1 MLMRGMSIFG
11 RMTGYFIKKYG
22 EKHIAPIN
30 SKFLLPSPNA
40 NAGATANKIMKIL
53 TSVLGDFI
61 NGNIF
66 FYKKVSAMI
75 WIVKVFLMRIHYSHY
90 IWIDNTLLKKTA
102 SINY

>member
-1 MLMRGMSIFG
+1 MRGMSMFG

>member
-1 MLMRGMSIFG
+1 MRGMSILG

-53 TSVLGDFI
+53 TSVLEFYDMVNEGDLKS
-61 NGNIF
+61 IF
-66 FYKKVSAMI
+66 
-75 WIVKVFLMRIHYSHY
+75 
-90 IWIDNTLLKKTA
+90 NENLL
-102 SINY
+102 

>member
-1 MLMRGMSIFG
+1 MRGMSILG

-53 TSVLGDFI
+53 ISVLDDFI
-61 NGNIF
+61 NGNIPSC
-66 FYKKVSAMI
+66 KKVSAMI
-75 WIVKVFLMRIHYSHY
+75 WIVKAFLMRIHYNHC
-90 IWIDNTLLKKTA
+90 IWIDNTLLKKIA